1 MYATAWFAELLRF
14 FLDSTNLS
22 LLLAQLQNVVLFVCG
37 LPGRLEQSEAID
49 EICFILTLVV
59 LVGGRPVGHQH
70 VAQALL
76 WLVIRH
82 VTELLRRST

>member
-49 EICFILTLVV
+49 EM
-59 LVGGRPVGHQH
+59 
-70 VAQALL
+70 
-76 WLVIRH
+76 
-82 VTELLRRST
+82 